1 MSIVDGVVVYV
12 ILWWTVLFAVLPWGV
27 RTLDKPP
34 LGHAVGAP
42 EQPRL
47 WRKALWTTV
56 VAAVI
61 WLAVYGLVESNLISF
76 RRMVAGPDL

>member
-1 MSIVDGVVVYV
+1 MTAVESVVVYV

-27 RTLDKPP
+27 RPPDRAP
-34 LGHAVGAP
+34 LGHALGAP
-42 EQPRL
+42 EHPGL

-61 WLAVYGLVESNLISF
+61 WLGVYALVASDLISF